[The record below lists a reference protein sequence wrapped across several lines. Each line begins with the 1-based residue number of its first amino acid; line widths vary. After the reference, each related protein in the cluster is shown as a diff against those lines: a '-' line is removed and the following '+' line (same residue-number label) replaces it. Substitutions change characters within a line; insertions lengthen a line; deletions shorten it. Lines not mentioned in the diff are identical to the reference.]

1 MRSGSTSAA
10 RSDSVQPSSGTYVL
24 ADTPTGRMAAS
35 RIAVDAMG
43 GDEAPDAVVR
53 GALQALRHDDGDLSV
68 LLVGPEDQLHSLL
81 DDQPEI
87 PEGAIQFVDASEA
100 IGMGEAPSTAVKQ
113 KTGSSIHRGL
123 AAHHDGHADA
133 FVSAGNTGAVM
144 AASMFILQR
153 IPGVE
158 RPSIAGFFPTLKD
171 PSVVLDIG
179 SNVDCKPDHLV
190 QFARMGTVYAQKILD
205 NDNPSIGLLNVGEE
219 PGKGNEQAKEAYE
232 LLRDAEALNFA
243 GNVEGS
249 DLLFYAADIIVCDGF
264 VGNALLKFGES
275 MTTVLTEMCQ
285 QEMDRQGLS
294 PDEKDLVAGVFDEV
308 RKGFD
313 PEAQGGAPL
322 LGVNG
327 NVLVGHGSS
336 TPDTIAQMIHS
347 AATLATEDV
356 VHTLEDAFGS
366 V

>member
-1 MRSGSTSAA
+1 
-10 RSDSVQPSSGTYVL
+10 
-24 ADTPTGRMAAS
+24 MAAS

-43 GDEAPDAVVR
+43 GDEAPETVVKGAV
-53 GALQALRHDDGDLSV
+53 QALRHADEEMSV
-68 LLVGPEDQLHSLL
+68 LLVGPEDRLHHVL
-81 DDQPEI
+81 DAQSEAPRE
-87 PEGAIQFVDASEA
+87 AIQVIDAPEV

-113 KTGSSIHRGL
+113 KTNSSIHRSL

-158 RPSIAGFFPTLKD
+158 RPSIAGFFPTLKGS
-171 PSVVLDIG
+171 SVVLDIG
-179 SNVDCKPDHLV
+179 SNVDCKPTHLV
-190 QFARMGTVYAQKILD
+190 QFARMGTVYARQILN
-205 NDNPSIGLLNVGEE
+205 NDNPSIGLLNIGEE
-219 PGKGNEQAKEAYE
+219 PGKGNEQVKQAYE
-232 LLRDAEALNFA
+232 LLRNADDLNFA

-249 DLLFYAADIIVCDGF
+249 DLLFYAADIIICDGF

-275 MTTVLTEMCQ
+275 MTTVLSEMTE
-285 QEMDRQGLS
+285 QEMDRQNLAPG
-294 PDEKDLVAGVFDEV
+294 ERELVAGVLGEV

-327 NVLVGHGSS
+327 NVLIGHGSS
-336 TPDTIAQMIHS
+336 TPDTIAQLIHS
-347 AATLATEDV
+347 ATTLASGDV
-356 VHTLEDAFGS
+356 VRALEDAFSG
-366 V
+366 

>member
-1 MRSGSTSAA
+1 
-10 RSDSVQPSSGTYVL
+10 
-24 ADTPTGRMAAS
+24 MAAS

-43 GDEAPDAVVR
+43 GDEAPEAVVR
-53 GALQALRHDDGDLSV
+53 GAIQALHQADEGLSV
-68 LLVGPEDQLHSLL
+68 LLVGPEDQVREVFETHAEA
-81 DDQPEI
+81 PTE
-87 PEGAIQFVDASEA
+87 AIQIVDASQV

-113 KTGSSIHRGL
+113 KTNSSIHRGI

-133 FVSAGNTGAVM
+133 FVSAGNTGAIM
-144 AASMFILQR
+144 GAAMFILQR

-158 RPSIAGFFPTLKD
+158 RPSIAGFFPTLKGS
-171 PSVVLDIG
+171 SVVLDIG
-179 SNVDCKPDHLV
+179 SNVDCKPAHLL
-190 QFARMGTVYAQKILD
+190 QFARMGSVYARQILKNED
-205 NDNPSIGLLNVGEE
+205 PSVGLLNIGEE
-219 PGKGNEQAKEAYE
+219 PGKGNEQVKQAYK
-232 LLRDAEALNFA
+232 LLRDAEDLNFA

-249 DLLFYAADIIVCDGF
+249 DLLFYAADIIICDGF

-275 MTTVLTEMCQ
+275 MTTVISEMTG

-294 PDEKDLVAGVFDEV
+294 PDERELVMGVFDEV

-336 TPDTIAQMIHS
+336 SPDVIAQMIH
-347 AATLATEDV
+347 AAAKLSTEDV
-356 VHTLEDAFGS
+356 VHAIEAAFAPNAA
-366 V
+366 

>member
-1 MRSGSTSAA
+1 
-10 RSDSVQPSSGTYVL
+10 
-24 ADTPTGRMAAS
+24 MAAS

-43 GDEAPDAVVR
+43 GDEAPEAVVE
-53 GALQALRHDDGDLSV
+53 GAIQALRHTEALSI
-68 LLVGPEDQLHSLL
+68 LLVGPEEQLQRVLSSRSEAPPDQLRLF
-81 DDQPEI
+81 DAPE
-87 PEGAIQFVDASEA
+87 V
-100 IGMGEAPSTAVKQ
+100 IGMGESPSTAVKQ

-133 FVSAGNTGAVM
+133 FVSAGNTGAIM

-158 RPSIAGFFPTLKD
+158 RPSITGFFPTLKGS
-171 PSVVLDIG
+171 SVVLDIG
-179 SNVDCKPDHLV
+179 SNVDCKPAHLL
-190 QFARMGTVYAQKILD
+190 QFARMGTVYARQILK
-205 NDNPSIGLLNVGEE
+205 NDDPSVGLLNIGEE
-219 PGKGNEQAKEAYE
+219 PGKGNEQVKQAYK
-232 LLRDAEALNFA
+232 LLQDADDLNFA

-249 DLLFYAADIIVCDGF
+249 DLLFYAADIIICDGF

-275 MTTVLTEMCQ
+275 MTTVLTEMTE
-285 QEMDRQGLS
+285 QEMDRQ
-294 PDEKDLVAGVFDEV
+294 DLAPNERELVMSVLGEV

-313 PEAQGGAPL
+313 PESQGGAPL

-336 TPDTIAQMIHS
+336 SPNVIAKMIHA

-356 VHTLEDAFGS
+356 VHALEDAFGTNS
-366 V
+366 A

>member
-1 MRSGSTSAA
+1 
-10 RSDSVQPSSGTYVL
+10 
-24 ADTPTGRMAAS
+24 MAAS

-43 GDEAPDAVVR
+43 GDEAPEAVVR
-53 GALQALRHDDGDLSV
+53 GALQALRHEDGDLSV
-68 LLVGPEDQLHSLL
+68 LLVGPEDRLHDVL
-81 DDQPEI
+81 DAHPEAPAETI
-87 PEGAIQFVDASEA
+87 QVIDAPEV

-113 KTGSSIHRGL
+113 KTSSSIHRGL

-133 FVSAGNTGAVM
+133 FVSAGNTGAIM

-158 RPSIAGFFPTLKD
+158 RPSIAGFFPTLKGS
-171 PSVVLDIG
+171 SVVLDIG
-179 SNVDCKPDHLV
+179 SNVDCKPAHLV
-190 QFARMGTVYAQKILD
+190 QFARMGTVYARQILD
-205 NDNPSIGLLNVGEE
+205 NEEPSIGLLNIGEE
-219 PGKGNEQAKEAYE
+219 PGKGNEQVKQAYKM
-232 LLRDAEALNFA
+232 LQDAEDLNFA

-249 DLLFYAADIIVCDGF
+249 DLLFYAADIIICDGF

-294 PDEKDLVAGVFDEV
+294 PDERKLVSGVFGEV

-313 PEAQGGAPL
+313 PEAEGGAPL

-327 NVLVGHGSS
+327 NVLVGHGRSS
-336 TPDTIAQMIHS
+336 PDAIAQMIHS
-347 AATLATEDV
+347 ATALVSGHV
-356 VHTLEDAFGS
+356 VDALEDAFSG
-366 V
+366 

>member
-1 MRSGSTSAA
+1 
-10 RSDSVQPSSGTYVL
+10 
-24 ADTPTGRMAAS
+24 MAGS

-43 GDEAPDAVVR
+43 GDEAPEAVVR
-53 GALQALRHDDGDLSV
+53 GALQALHRADEDLSV
-68 LLVGPEDQLHSLL
+68 LLVGP
-81 DDQPEI
+81 DDQVREVLDAHSDAPTE
-87 PEGAIQFVDASEA
+87 AIQIVDAPQA

-113 KTGSSIHRGL
+113 KTNSSIHRGL

-133 FVSAGNTGAVM
+133 FVSAGNTGAIM

-158 RPSIAGFFPTLKD
+158 RPSIAGFFPTLKGS
-171 PSVVLDIG
+171 SVVLDIG
-179 SNVDCKPDHLV
+179 SNVDCKPDHLL
-190 QFARMGTVYAQKILD
+190 QFARMGSVYARQILK
-205 NDNPSIGLLNVGEE
+205 NENPSVGLLNIGEE
-219 PGKGNEQAKEAYE
+219 PGKGNEQVKQAYK
-232 LLRDAEALNFA
+232 LLRDAEDLNFA

-249 DLLFYAADIIVCDGF
+249 DLLFYASDIIICDGF

-275 MTTVLTEMCQ
+275 MTTVISEMTG

-294 PDEKDLVAGVFDEV
+294 PDERKLVMGVFDEV

-336 TPDTIAQMIHS
+336 SPDVIAQMIH
-347 AATLATEDV
+347 AASRLSTEDV
-356 VHTLEDAFGS
+356 VHAIEAAFAPNAA
-366 V
+366 